1 MTQENTDVRNMTFEE
16 AMKALEELVK
26 RLEAGGIDLDESLGI
41 YERAVELRNHC
52 KAILDDGK
60 RRIQRIMETS
70 EGVKLDDFSE

>member
-1 MTQENTDVRNMTFEE
+1 
-16 AMKALEELVK
+16 
-26 RLEAGGIDLDESLGI
+26 LDESLGI

-52 KAILDDGK
+52 KSILDDGQ